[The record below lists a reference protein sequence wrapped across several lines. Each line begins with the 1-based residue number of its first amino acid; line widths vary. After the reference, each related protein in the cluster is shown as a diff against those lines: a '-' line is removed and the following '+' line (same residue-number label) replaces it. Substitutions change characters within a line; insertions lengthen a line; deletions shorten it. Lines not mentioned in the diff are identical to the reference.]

1 MPGTG
6 DTAMNKLYRNPHQ
19 VPALNGAH
27 SLVRVGEWNIKNKE
41 NKCIKYLACYTLTMK
56 RGWGWV
62 VEMGWERSKAVV
74 ASEER
79 L

>member
-1 MPGTG
+1 
-6 DTAMNKLYRNPHQ
+6 MNKLYKNPEQ

-56 RGWGWV
+56 TGGR
-62 VEMGWERSKAVV
+62 
-74 ASEER
+74 EEGVSCKDGSGKV
-79 L
+79 